1 MKTPIIS
8 DDLLYIGIDVAKAT
22 CVAGFV
28 SNGLLTGY
36 GHFEQCPSMVFE
48 QSRKGYK
55 ALLTEIQR
63 YATLARCCVLMESTG
78 HYHKTSEQFL
88 LEQEIPVYIMHVQKR
103 MSGMTKTD
111 KRDALGLANHLYN
124 QLEKNIQVSDKK
136 QLV

>member
-1 MKTPIIS
+1 
-8 DDLLYIGIDVAKAT
+8 
-22 CVAGFV
+22 
-28 SNGLLTGY
+28 
-36 GHFEQCPSMVFE
+36 
-48 QSRKGYK
+48 
-55 ALLTEIQR
+55 
-63 YATLARCCVLMESTG
+63 MESTG

-136 QLV
+136 QLVRQLKPDISTAAQLKGLIQHRTQLMRESTPMKNKLTAIC